1 VWIRGIAGVVLCAVG
16 AVWIGQGLG
25 GLHGSVMSGHH
36 QYAALGA
43 VVVIVGLVLI
53 GWAVRLRGRR
63 RD

>member
-1 VWIRGIAGVVLCAVG
+1 
-16 AVWIGQGLG
+16 
-25 GLHGSVMSGHH
+25 MSGHH